1 MWHGVTSAA
10 WGRGLE
16 KITHDHE
23 DDRCE
28 SAEGPVQP
36 DLSALAEQLV
46 ATARTRGVE
55 LTGPGGLLTG
65 LTRQVLETALGTE
78 LGEHLGHERGE
89 RSGSGN
95 VRNGSSQKTV
105 RTDVGEVR
113 INVPRDRAGS
123 FAPTVVPKHSRR
135 LTGFDDAVL
144 SLYAKGMTT
153 GDIANHLADIYG
165 SEVSRDLVSRVTDAV
180 IEDMQQWQS
189 RPLDSCYPVV
199 LIDAIVLKIRDGQ
212 VRNRPVYVAMGISI
226 DGERDVLGLWA
237 GPAGGGEGAKQWMT
251 MLTELRNRGV
261 ADVCIVCCDGLKGL
275 PDAIAATWPLATI
288 QTCVV
293 HLVRSSV
300 RYASKADW
308 SKITAELK
316 GVYTAATLAAAE
328 QRFAEF
334 AATWRDKYPAMVAMW
349 ERSWPEFVPFLDF
362 PLPVR
367 KLIYTTNGIE
377 SLNSRFRQAVR
388 RRGHFPTEQSAMK
401 ILYLTVRER
410 RPNRSN
416 PTGKIN
422 GWKTILNTLAITY
435 GDRLNIN

>member
-1 MWHGVTSAA
+1 
-10 WGRGLE
+10 
-16 KITHDHE
+16 
-23 DDRCE
+23 
-28 SAEGPVQP
+28 
-36 DLSALAEQLV
+36 
-46 ATARTRGVE
+46 
-55 LTGPGGLLTG
+55 
-65 LTRQVLETALGTE
+65 
-78 LGEHLGHERGE
+78 
-89 RSGSGN
+89 
-95 VRNGSSQKTV
+95 
-105 RTDVGEVR
+105 
-113 INVPRDRAGS
+113 
-123 FAPTVVPKHSRR
+123 
-135 LTGFDDAVL
+135 
-144 SLYAKGMTT
+144 
-153 GDIANHLADIYG
+153 
-165 SEVSRDLVSRVTDAV
+165 
-180 IEDMQQWQS
+180 
-189 RPLDSCYPVV
+189 VV

-212 VRNRPVYVAMGISI
+212 VRNRPVYVAMGITV
-226 DGERDVLGLWA
+226 DGDRDVLGLWA

-275 PDAIAATWPLATI
+275 PDAISATWPLATV

-293 HLVRSSV
+293 HLVRSSL

-308 SKITAELK
+308 AKITAELK
-316 GVYTAATLAAAE
+316 GVYTAATVTVAE
-328 QRFAEF
+328 TRFVEF
-334 AATWRDKYPAMVAMW
+334 ADTWREKYPAMIAMW

-422 GWKTILNTLAITY
+422 GWKSILNTLAITY
-435 GDRLNIN
+435 GERLTIN

>member
-1 MWHGVTSAA
+1 MTTNITDV
-10 WGRGLE
+10 RGE
-16 KITHDHE
+16 P
-23 DDRCE
+23 R
-28 SAEGPVQP
+28 SPAP

-46 ATARTRGVE
+46 AAARTQGVE

-65 LTRQVLETALGTE
+65 LTRQVLETALDVE
-78 LGEHLGHERGE
+78 LVEHLGHERGE

-95 VRNGSSQKTV
+95 VRNGSSAKTV

-113 INVPRDRAGS
+113 ISVPRDRAGTFS
-123 FAPTVVPKHSRR
+123 PVVVPKHTRR
-135 LTGFDDAVL
+135 LAGFDDAVL

-153 GDIANHLADIYG
+153 GDITNHLADIYG

-189 RPLDSCYPVV
+189 RPLDACYPVLLV
-199 LIDAIVLKIRDGQ
+199 DAIVLKIRDGQ
-212 VRNRPVYVAMGISI
+212 VRNRPVYVAMGISL

-237 GPAGGGEGAKQWMT
+237 APAGGGEGAKQWMS
-251 MLTELRNRGV
+251 MLTELRNRGI

-275 PDAIAATWPLATI
+275 PDAIAATWPLATV

-293 HLVRSSV
+293 HLVRSSL

-308 SKITAELK
+308 GKITAELK
-316 GVYTAATLAAAE
+316 VVYTAATVTVAE

-401 ILYLTVRER
+401 ILYLTVQER
-410 RPNRSN
+410 RPNRAN
-416 PTGKIN
+416 PTGRIP
-422 GWKTILNTLAITY
+422 GWKSILNTLAITY

>member
-1 MWHGVTSAA
+1 MTAKMIDV
-10 WGRGLE
+10 
-16 KITHDHE
+16 
-23 DDRCE
+23 E
-28 SAEGPVQP
+28 SAEGSAQP

-46 ATARTRGVE
+46 ATARTQGVE

-65 LTRQVLETALGTE
+65 LTRQVLETALETE

-95 VRNGSSQKTV
+95 VRNGSSAKTV

-113 INVPRDRAGS
+113 ISVPRDRAGT
-123 FAPTVVPKHSRR
+123 FAPAVVPKHTRR
-135 LTGFDDAVL
+135 LAGFDDAVL

-153 GDIANHLADIYG
+153 GDITNHLGDIYG
-165 SEVSRDLVSRVTDAV
+165 TEVSRDLVSRVTDAV
-180 IEDMQQWQS
+180 VEDMQQWQS

-212 VRNRPVYVAMGISI
+212 VRNRPVYVAMGISV

-237 GPAGGGEGAKQWMT
+237 GPSGGEGAKQWMT

-293 HLVRSSV
+293 HLVRSSL

-308 SKITAELK
+308 GKITAELK
-316 GVYTAATLAAAE
+316 TVYTAATIAAAE

-334 AATWRDKYPAMVAMW
+334 AAAWRDKYPAMIAMW

-422 GWKTILNTLAITY
+422 GWKNILNTLAITY
-435 GDRLNIN
+435 GDRLTIN